1 MRSIICPNCH
11 TTIDIDESNYNA
23 ILNQVR
29 TEEFESEVSERVKL
43 LKSELES
50 KFKASEIEL
59 KSTIRNMELEKD
71 VALEKAVA
79 DKNIELEKILAD
91 KKVELEKAAS
101 DKKVALE
108 KVVADKKSEID
119 DLHYKLLSSKTEM
132 ENQRQNFENMLRIK
146 DEQIE
151 QYKDFKV
158 KQSTKMIGESLEAVL
173 LE

>member
-59 KSTIRNMELEKD
+59 KSTIRNMELEKGCG
-71 VALEKAVA
+71 
-79 DKNIELEKILAD
+79 
-91 KKVELEKAAS
+91 
-101 DKKVALE
+101 
-108 KVVADKKSEID
+108 
-119 DLHYKLLSSKTEM
+119 T
-132 ENQRQNFENMLRIK
+132 
-146 DEQIE
+146 
-151 QYKDFKV
+151 
-158 KQSTKMIGESLEAVL
+158 
-173 LE
+173 

>member
-23 ILNQVR
+23 ILNQVQ

-79 DKNIELEKILAD
+79 C
-91 KKVELEKAAS
+91 
-101 DKKVALE
+101 
-108 KVVADKKSEID
+108 
-119 DLHYKLLSSKTEM
+119 
-132 ENQRQNFENMLRIK
+132 LR
-146 DEQIE
+146 
-151 QYKDFKV
+151 
-158 KQSTKMIGESLEAVL
+158 
-173 LE
+173 